1 MTETYQVQ
9 SLFLLTE
16 PGKHLLDLLEV
27 CEVAR
32 EPFYL
37 SILAGFLLDRL
48 DSPLALVLLSIG
60 HDHPGAV
67 EYECAGYLIPRP
79 VRPVR
84 PESATAECL
93 PYA

>member
-1 MTETYQVQ
+1 MAETHQIQ

-27 CEVAR
+27 CKVAR

-79 VRPVR
+79 VRPGTT
-84 PESATAECL
+84 TAECL